1 MSTPTEMI
9 VKAKAFQPTQITYKP
24 AVVNARGGKN
34 VKIEFKGNPLVL
46 SVPLMFTWGV
56 NERVDESSGRISYDT
71 SLVFETEK
79 SSSINLFCE
88 KMKVLENK
96 VLDDAC
102 SKSKEWFGKSKLS
115 REVAEAMMY
124 PILKYPKDKNS
135 GELDL
140 TRNPNMKLKLPYW
153 EGNFNIELFDMKG
166 EALFLPTKDGEEGP
180 QGSKTPVDLV
190 PSRTY
195 VKGLV
200 ACNGIWMA
208 GGRFGLTWKLIQA
221 QVRPPVRL
229 VGTGV
234 CHIDSDSDDEELL
247 DVVKSNEENESNYTE
262 VVVNF
267 SDGEDETFGA
277 VEQEVEQEV
286 EEVEEVEEAPKPKKI
301 KKKVRRKKKVAGTE

>member
-1 MSTPTEMI
+1 
-9 VKAKAFQPTQITYKP
+9 
-24 AVVNARGGKN
+24 
-34 VKIEFKGNPLVL
+34 
-46 SVPLMFTWGV
+46 
-56 NERVDESSGRISYDT
+56 
-71 SLVFETEK
+71 
-79 SSSINLFCE
+79 
-88 KMKVLENK
+88 MKVLENK

-140 TRNPNMKLKLPYW
+140 SRNPNMKLKLPYW
-153 EGNFNIELFDMKG
+153 EGVFNLELYDMKG
-166 EALFLPTKDGEEGP
+166 KPLFLPTKEGAEGP

-247 DVVKSNEENESNYTE
+247 DVVKSNENKNDDYSE
-262 VVVNF
+262 VEKSSPNF
-267 SDGEDETFGA
+267 SDGED
-277 VEQEVEQEV
+277 VEEVEEEV
-286 EEVEEVEEAPKPKKI
+286 EEVEEVKPKKI
-301 KKKVRRKKKVAGTE
+301 KKKVRRKKKVAVE

>member
-9 VKAKAFQPTQITYKP
+9 VKAKAFQPTEITYKP

-34 VKIEFKGNPLVL
+34 VKIQFRGNPLVL

-79 SSSINLFCE
+79 SSSINSFCE

-140 TRNPNMKLKLPYW
+140 SRNPNMKLKLPYW
-153 EGNFNIELFDMKG
+153 EGVFNLELYDMKG
-166 EALFLPTKDGEEGP
+166 KPLFLPTKEGDEGP

-247 DVVKSNEENESNYTE
+247 DVVKSNENKNDDYSE
-262 VVVNF
+262 VEKSSPNF
-267 SDGEDETFGA
+267 SDGED
-277 VEQEVEQEV
+277 VEEAEEAE
-286 EEVEEVEEAPKPKKI
+286 EEVEEVKPKKI
-301 KKKVRRKKKVAGTE
+301 KKKVRRKKKVAVE

>member
-9 VKAKAFQPTQITYKP
+9 VKAKAFQPTEITYKP

-34 VKIEFKGNPLVL
+34 VKIQFRGNPLVI

-79 SSSINLFCE
+79 SSSIKSFCE

-140 TRNPNMKLKLPYW
+140 SRNPNMKLKLPYW
-153 EGNFNIELFDMKG
+153 EGVFNLELYDMKG
-166 EALFLPTKDGEEGP
+166 KPLFLPTKEGAEGP

-208 GGRFGLTWKLIQA
+208 GGRFGLTWKLVQA

-229 VGTGV
+229 VGMGV

-247 DVVKSNEENESNYTE
+247 DVVKSNENKNDDYSE
-262 VVVNF
+262 VEKSSPNF
-267 SDGEDETFGA
+267 SDGED
-277 VEQEVEQEV
+277 VEEVEEEV
-286 EEVEEVEEAPKPKKI
+286 EEVEEVKPKKI
-301 KKKVRRKKKVAGTE
+301 KKKVRRKKKVGVE